1 MPNEASILF
10 HFILKKERKKLAEI
24 ATDTRR
30 DVARKNLER
39 YRNRAVVRRN
49 VEEMP
54 EESFSVI

>member
-39 YRNRAVVRRN
+39 YRNRAIVRRN